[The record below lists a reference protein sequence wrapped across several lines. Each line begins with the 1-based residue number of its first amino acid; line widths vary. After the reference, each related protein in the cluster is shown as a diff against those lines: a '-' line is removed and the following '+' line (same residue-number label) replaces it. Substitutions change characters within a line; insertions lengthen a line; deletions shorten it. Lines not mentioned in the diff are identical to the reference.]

1 MDYEDDEEELEIE
14 EKTYA
19 VNAVVDQRRK
29 IKIPFLEAVS
39 RGLIDRHTANY
50 VNNVTG
56 ERVYVTEAIRRG
68 FLKARLVEDTTG
80 LDIDGENNIVVQA
93 VAKIRKNVMGSMGVL
108 SALKKAANHN

>member
-1 MDYEDDEEELEIE
+1 MEIE

-29 IKIPFLEAVS
+29 IKIPFLEAVR
-39 RGLIDRHTANY
+39 RGLIERDTANY

-68 FLKARLVEDTTG
+68 FLKARLVEDTVG
-80 LDIDGENNIVVQA
+80 LDIDADNKIVVQA
-93 VAKIRKNVMGSMGVL
+93 VAKIRRNLMGTMGVI
-108 SALKKAANHN
+108 SALKRAANHKGQ